1 MKLLSVVGARPQLI
15 KSSMISRAIRMHN
28 QSPSKKTLQQIILQT
43 GQHYDTNMS
52 QIFIDELNIPEP
64 DYNLGISGVGHG
76 AMTGRMLEGIEIVLH
91 IEKPDWVIVYGD
103 TNSTLA
109 GALAAS
115 KLHIRVAHI
124 EAGLRSQNMEMPEE
138 INRIITD
145 RISTILICPSE
156 IAVKNLQKE
165 GFPFSS
171 PSKCH
176 QKILN
181 LGDVM
186 LDATLYY
193 RKIAYERL
201 SLDLWNVDEGGY
213 VLCTLHREENT
224 NNPKRLKGILSALRN
239 IALQIKVL
247 LPIHPRTR
255 KKIMDLAGKD
265 WLTGINVINPVSYLE
280 MQRLQM
286 SAKMI
291 LTDSGGIQKEAY
303 FHRVPCLTLRDET
316 EWGETVSQGWNEI
329 VGADPEYIFNAWKNN
344 DSNNKREINE
354 VYGKGNAANSIVEFL
369 NNYD

>member
-1 MKLLSVVGARPQLI
+1 MTERDKPYYYRSNFNNTYLF
-15 KSSMISRAIRMHN
+15 IR
-28 QSPSKKTLQQIILQT
+28 
-43 GQHYDTNMS
+43 
-52 QIFIDELNIPEP
+52 
-64 DYNLGISGVGHG
+64 
-76 AMTGRMLEGIEIVLH
+76 
-91 IEKPDWVIVYGD
+91 
-103 TNSTLA
+103 NS
-109 GALAAS
+109 
-115 KLHIRVAHI
+115 
-124 EAGLRSQNMEMPEE
+124 
-138 INRIITD
+138 
-145 RISTILICPSE
+145 
-156 IAVKNLQKE
+156 VKNLQKE

-176 QKILN
+176 QEILN

-193 RKIAYERL
+193 RKIAYKRL
-201 SLDLWNVDEGGY
+201 SLDLWNVNEGGY

-224 NNPKRLKGILSALRN
+224 NNPSRLKGILSALRN

-255 KKIMDLAGKD
+255 KKIMNLTGKD
-265 WLTGINVINPVSYLE
+265 WLTGINVVNYASYLE

-329 VGADPEYIFNAWKNN
+329 VGTDPEYIFNAWKNN
-344 DSNNKREINE
+344 DFNNKREIRE
-354 VYGKGNAANSIVEFL
+354 VYGKGNTANSIVEFL
-369 NNYD
+369 YNNEYKKIN